1 MNKNN
6 IVFLYAEITPYLL
19 GCLTFFKNFNP
30 EYSITIY
37 YNSVFPNLNLNDYDF
52 NFKSKSIFKSKND
65 FFDDVKKQKPIVLL
79 VSGRMEKFYLYVS
92 KKYKSRINVV
102 CLFDTIYEKN
112 FIQFLKKCFSNILY
126 KPFFDFMWGSGS
138 LQEKFALDIGY
149 KAKMVKKGFYVAD
162 KIFFENSF
170 QPTFRSTN
178 TNFLF
183 IGRLVKVKNIKIFAE
198 ILDEINNL
206 KKSNHRLGI
215 VGKGILL
222 NELKKF
228 QCVDYLGLKT
238 QKEIINI
245 AKDYHAFCLPSV
257 YEPWGVVLHEM
268 SALGLPILSSNKCGS
283 SYDLVKQN
291 YNGFIFNPYSYNSI
305 LNSIN
310 MFLDLSVNEKIIMSQ
325 NSKKLANKI
334 NLNDWSQTLL
344 SLIKK

>member
-198 ILDEINNL
+198 ILDEITPTPSTYESDYMDEPDVVITKDGESTIEEYRMNG
-206 KKSNHRLGI
+206 RLYMIKVTPDGAPPYYLYKETLGGSWITWHDIEEPLI
-215 VGKGILL
+215 VP
-222 NELKKF
+222 
-228 QCVDYLGLKT
+228 QWV
-238 QKEIINI
+238 
-245 AKDYHAFCLPSV
+245 AF
-257 YEPWGVVLHEM
+257 E
-268 SALGLPILSSNKCGS
+268 
-283 SYDLVKQN
+283 
-291 YNGFIFNPYSYNSI
+291 F
-305 LNSIN
+305 
-310 MFLDLSVNEKIIMSQ
+310 
-325 NSKKLANKI
+325 
-334 NLNDWSQTLL
+334 
-344 SLIKK
+344 